1 MLAAPLY
8 ANIQEGLGLRTLCLL
23 SPADSPRNTHILGR
37 IRNICYISYIMHQH
51 SQTARLIVRFREA
64 SVVPVEMDEGR
75 DVAEA
80 QSRRTEARTRTVR
93 WIESLWEGAS
103 TTAREEDQKE
113 EVLAV
118 FRELARESRNQGEV
132 REYVPWQPLW

>member
-1 MLAAPLY
+1 M
-8 ANIQEGLGLRTLCLL
+8 
-23 SPADSPRNTHILGR
+23 
-37 IRNICYISYIMHQH
+37 
-51 SQTARLIVRFREA
+51 
-64 SVVPVEMDEGR
+64 VPTETDEGH

-80 QSRRTEARTRTVR
+80 ESRRTEARTRTVR
-93 WIESLWEGAS
+93 WIESMWEGTN

-113 EVLAV
+113 EVLSV